1 MDSQELT
8 LWVIMV
14 AAIVAAASA
23 FAAQHYLAQ
32 IRDMLVK
39 PFTSSRPM
47 PGQEDDEGDEDD
59 ADGPSQG

>member
-1 MDSQELT
+1 MSSQDVL

-14 AAIVAAASA
+14 AAIVTAACA

-39 PFTSSRPM
+39 PFLSPLPPAGGM
-47 PGQEDDEGDEDD
+47 DDEDD
-59 ADGPSQG
+59 PVDAERPVDE

>member
-1 MDSQELT
+1 MSNQALV

-39 PFTSSRPM
+39 PFTSSRPR
-47 PGQEDDEGDEDD
+47 PDDADDEEGEDD
-59 ADGPSQG
+59 ADGPSNG